1 LAPTNDEGGRLVLL
15 AADYPFLDVLWT
27 LLIFFAWVIWFWILI
42 TVFADLFRRR
52 DIGGGA
58 KVLWSIFVIVLPF
71 LGVFI
76 YLLTQN
82 TGMMDRRQREADVAQ
97 GQFNDYVRSV
107 ATSGGSAG
115 EIEKAKQ
122 LLESGAITQSE
133 YEALKAKALAS
144 A

>member
-82 TGMMDRRQREADVAQ
+82 TGMMDRRQREAEVAQ

-122 LLESGAITQSE
+122 LLDSGAITQSE